1 MPSDPLFLLTLLTLL
16 ALLLC
21 GLMAGVFF
29 AFSSFVMRGLSRLPP
44 TQGIAAMQSINLAAL
59 RPPFLAAFVGCA
71 GACLVLAAVSLW
83 SWHVP
88 GAPYR
93 FAGSVL
99 YLVGTFGV
107 TAAFNVPRNEA
118 LAAVRADSADSAD
131 QWGRYLASWTAWNH
145 MRTVAALAAAALL
158 AVTLR

>member
-1 MPSDPLFLLTLLTLL
+1 MPGDLLFLLTLV

-29 AFSSFVMRGLSRLPP
+29 AFSSFVMHGLSRLPP
-44 TQGIAAMQSINLAAL
+44 AQGIAAMQAINVAAL
-59 RPPFLAAFVGCA
+59 RPPFLSAFLGGAV
-71 GACLVLAAVSLW
+71 ACLLLAAASVWNRHL
-83 SWHVP
+83 P

-118 LAAVRADSADSAD
+118 LAAVHADSADGAAHWS
-131 QWGRYLASWTAWNH
+131 RFLAGWTAWNH
-145 MRTVAALAAAALL
+145 VRTVAALAATALL
-158 AVTLR
+158 GVALR